1 MLKFYHSPWSRSFAI
16 FWLLEELGVP
26 YEMEIV
32 NIRGTVPDDYRAIQ
46 PSKKVPA
53 IVHDGK
59 VVTERA
65 AITLYLGET
74 FNEKGLAPAPGDSDR
89 APYITQLVYHDSVFD
104 PAICA
109 RAHKLQYVSNDYPFG
124 TFEDMLAHVERVFTE
139 GPFAAG
145 DRFTLA
151 DVIWGTGIN
160 YTMNV
165 LGALP
170 RLAVFEEYLKRVVD
184 RPSFQATMAK
194 ESELVAKD
202 PALQEF
208 IRQSGG

>member
-1 MLKFYHSPWSRSFAI
+1 MLKFYHSPRSRSFAI

-26 YEMEIV
+26 YEMELV
-32 NIRGTVPDDYRAIQ
+32 NIRGAIPDDYRAIQ

-74 FNEKGLAPAPGDSDR
+74 FNEKGLAPVSGDSDR
-89 APYITQLVYHDSVFD
+89 ATYITQLVYHDSVFD

-124 TFEDMLAHVERVFTE
+124 TFEDMLAHVERIFTE
-139 GPFAAG
+139 RAFAAG

-151 DVIWGTGIN
+151 DIIWGTGIH

-165 LGALP
+165 LQALP
-170 RLAVFEEYLKRVVD
+170 RLPAFEKYLHRVVD
-184 RPSFQATMAK
+184 RPSFRATMAK
-194 ESELVAKD
+194 EDKLVAAD
-202 PALQEF
+202 PTIQE
-208 IRQSGG
+208 IMKRSTG